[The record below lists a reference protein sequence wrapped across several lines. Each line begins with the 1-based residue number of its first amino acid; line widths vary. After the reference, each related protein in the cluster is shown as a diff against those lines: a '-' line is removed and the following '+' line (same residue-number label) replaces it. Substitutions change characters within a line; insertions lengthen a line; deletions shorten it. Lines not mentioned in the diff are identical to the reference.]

1 MKSYHS
7 FETRVSLLEG
17 LQNSADAQQFENSWH
32 RFNQKYTPKMYSW
45 ARRLGLNQADAEE
58 VCQDL
63 MVCLLRR
70 MKHFIYDQK
79 GSFRGWLRTVTRHAV
94 FDFCEK
100 QKRMHPTESDKI
112 EGLLNEKSLNDHI
125 ESLFDLEILE
135 EARRQVRD
143 DLEKTEVG
151 RRNWEI
157 FSRLEITGVSVAELA
172 EHFDMK
178 PQTIYVAKG
187 RVLDEL
193 KKKVAWLNREE

>member
-1 MKSYHS
+1 
-7 FETRVSLLEG
+7 
-17 LQNSADAQQFENSWH
+17 
-32 RFNQKYTPKMYSW
+32 
-45 ARRLGLNQADAEE
+45 
-58 VCQDL
+58 
-63 MVCLLRR
+63 
-70 MKHFIYDQK
+70 
-79 GSFRGWLRTVTRHAV
+79 
-94 FDFCEK
+94 
-100 QKRMHPTESDKI
+100 MHPTESDKI